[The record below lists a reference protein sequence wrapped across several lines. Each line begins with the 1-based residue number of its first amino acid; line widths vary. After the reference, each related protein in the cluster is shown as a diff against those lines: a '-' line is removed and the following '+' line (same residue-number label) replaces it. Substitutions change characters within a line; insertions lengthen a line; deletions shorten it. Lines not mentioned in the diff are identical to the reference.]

1 MLCYRNV
8 FEKVFGK
15 LFGEK
20 RTSLPI
26 GPAVTY
32 DYTLHWPS
40 VAEHTSHPMHKS
52 GLKRDWTTLQKLAHR
67 DTVPLLS
74 ILFTPNIQLFPGRK
88 PPNNSF
94 AISAI

>member
-15 LFGEK
+15 LLFAEK
-20 RTSLPI
+20 RTLLPV

-40 VAEHTSHPMHKS
+40 VAEHTSNPIHNP
-52 GLKRDWTTLQKLAHR
+52 GLMY
-67 DTVPLLS
+67 S
-74 ILFTPNIQLFPGRK
+74 
-88 PPNNSF
+88 
-94 AISAI
+94 